1 MNKPKRQEKKPVF
14 KIAEVKLTY
23 QPKYKPTIKISC
35 PAESESIL
43 RSIWDDNL
51 QYIESCY
58 LLLLNRA
65 NIVLGYLKL
74 SSGGTAGTVV
84 DTKVILQAA
93 IKSNAH
99 GIIIAHN
106 HPSGNP
112 KPSAEDEVLTMRL
125 KKACKII
132 DVELLDH
139 IILTK
144 SDYYSFS
151 VEDN

>member
-23 QPKYKPTIKISC
+23 KPRYKQTIKITC
-35 PAESESIL
+35 PAESESIF

-74 SSGGTAGTVV
+74 SSGGTTGTVV

-151 VEDN
+151 IEND